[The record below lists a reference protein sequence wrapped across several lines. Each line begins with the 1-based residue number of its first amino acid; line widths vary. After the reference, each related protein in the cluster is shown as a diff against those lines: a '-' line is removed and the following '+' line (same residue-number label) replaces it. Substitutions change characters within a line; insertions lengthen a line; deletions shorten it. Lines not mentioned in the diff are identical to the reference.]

1 MRFSQATPQ
10 TDSSSQPILLQ
21 LDYANTLTLLG
32 LLLGFLSAIAAI
44 QSHFYLSLIS
54 LMFAGVVDLVDGSVA
69 RRISRTSLQSAVGEQ
84 LDGLVD
90 LCSFGFSPTIFAYCF
105 GLQNPVNCLI
115 LMLYLGAAGLR
126 TAYFSC
132 TGLTGTDSKQFYIGL
147 PTAYSAVFLPLT
159 CLTQFVLPFGS
170 VLTLLAVIFLLH
182 MIAMVSPFR
191 VPKPQGIWQIPFF
204 LGTIVLSG
212 FYGWAIARGQ

>member
-1 MRFSQATPQ
+1 MSFPQAAPQ
-10 TDSSSQPILLQ
+10 TEPSSQPILRQ
-21 LDYANTLTLLG
+21 LDYANALTLLG

-44 QSHFYLSLIS
+44 QSHFYLALIS
-54 LMFAGVVDLVDGSVA
+54 FMFAGVVDLIDGSVA
-69 RRISRTSLQSAVGEQ
+69 RRISRTPLQSAVGEQ
-84 LDGLVD
+84 LDGLAD

-105 GLQNPVNCLI
+105 GLQTPVNCLI

-132 TGLTGTDSKQFYIGL
+132 TGLTGTDAKQSYIGL

-159 CLTQFVLPFGS
+159 CLTQFVLPLGS
-170 VLTLLAVIFLLH
+170 VLTLLAIIFLLH
-182 MIAMVSPFR
+182 TIAMVTPFR

-212 FYGWAIARGQ
+212 FYGWAIVSSQ